1 MVFDPVEQAR
11 AKRALVMVLIAT
23 VIVASIE
30 FWINYIWNPTT
41 NVPSEALEAFNKL
54 LTLVRAIAYPVL
66 VAAGIY
72 AAIKLVTCD

>member
-41 NVPSEALEAFNKL
+41 NVPREASKHSISYSHWLGL
-54 LTLVRAIAYPVL
+54 
-66 VAAGIY
+66 
-72 AAIKLVTCD
+72 